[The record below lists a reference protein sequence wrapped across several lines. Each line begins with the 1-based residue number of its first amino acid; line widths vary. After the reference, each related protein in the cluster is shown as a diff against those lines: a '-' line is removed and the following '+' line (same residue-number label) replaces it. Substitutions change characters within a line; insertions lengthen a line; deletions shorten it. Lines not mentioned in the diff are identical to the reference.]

1 MRAIE
6 YRPTSDD
13 VLAAT
18 RLAWRLHWL
27 APRRLA
33 MTLARWLLLGAL
45 FGAAASWAAGGGA
58 IDAARGAARVVALCA
73 AVQVAMLGAGWLLLP
88 RRTRRRIARE
98 PALRAE
104 RGLGWDEE
112 AIEIRLGATITRRP
126 WSTLTATR
134 HGTQLVLR
142 HDGQVILF
150 VPARVLAPAQCDD
163 LVALA
168 RGR

>member
-18 RLAWRLHWL
+18 RLAWRLRWL

-45 FGAAASWAAGGGA
+45 FGAATSWAAGGDA
-58 IDAARGAARVVALCA
+58 IGAARVVALCA

-88 RRTRRRIARE
+88 LRTRRRIARE

-104 RGLGWDEE
+104 RGLRWDEE

-126 WSTLTATR
+126 WSTLTTTR

-142 HDGQVILF
+142 RDGQVILF

-168 RGR
+168 HGR